1 MCTLYLLVFNQT
13 SKNTNTDVC
22 KEWRL
27 CVIKKNFG
35 YLLSYQY

>member
-1 MCTLYLLVFNQT
+1 MCTLYLLDFNQM
-13 SKNTNTDVC
+13 SKNKNTDVC

-27 CVIKKNFG
+27 CVFKNSFG